1 MIAEAGEIGPQDAA
15 ILLSIGQPT
24 LWRLV
29 ARGHLTARWQ
39 DGEAC
44 FWRDALLAWRDR
56 SAAARATALD
66 SLVAL
71 SAAHGL

>member
-1 MIAEAGEIGPQDAA
+1 MIAEAGEIGPHDAA
-15 ILLSIGQPT
+15 NLLRIGQPT

-39 DGEAC
+39 HGEAV
-44 FWRDALLAWRDR
+44 FQRDSVLAWRDR

-66 SLVAL
+66 SLAAL
-71 SAAHGL
+71 SEAHGL